1 MSMGLGGRNS
11 FDAATSGIPLS
22 RLGVGSDFAKL
33 AASARFSQPLPANL
47 RIDVIVAGQFTGN
60 KPVLRPEQVALD
72 GSDAVSAFAS
82 GSFSADQ
89 GVTLRSEVSRP
100 FTFGLGGF
108 NATTSPYVFG
118 AAGRGWLAN
127 ATSVE
132 QSVFNAGALG
142 LGVRGT
148 VEVAAGEPGPS
159 LAVEVGRGFTD
170 LVGVK
175 AGWRAN
181 MLASVTF

>member
-1 MSMGLGGRNS
+1 M
-11 FDAATSGIPLS
+11 
-22 RLGVGSDFAKL
+22 
-33 AASARFSQPLPANL
+33 
-47 RIDVIVAGQFTGN
+47 
-60 KPVLRPEQVALD
+60 LRPEQIVLD
-72 GSDAVSAFAS
+72 GNDAVSTFAS

-89 GVTLRSEVSRP
+89 GLTLRGEVSRP
-100 FTFGLGGF
+100 FVFGLGRF
-108 NATTSPYVFG
+108 NATASPYAFG

-148 VEVAAGEPGPS
+148 IDVAAGEPSPS
-159 LAVEVGRGFTD
+159 LALEVGRGFTD
-170 LVGVK
+170 LAGIK

>member
-1 MSMGLGGRNS
+1 M
-11 FDAATSGIPLS
+11 
-22 RLGVGSDFAKL
+22 
-33 AASARFSQPLPANL
+33 
-47 RIDVIVAGQFTGN
+47 
-60 KPVLRPEQVALD
+60 LRPEQMALD
-72 GSDAVSAFAS
+72 GGDAVSAFAS

-89 GVTLRSEVSRP
+89 GMTLRGEVSRP
-100 FTFGLGGF
+100 FAVGVGGF
-108 NATTSPYVFG
+108 NATASPYVFG

-148 VEVAAGEPGPS
+148 IDAAAGEPRPS
-159 LAVEVGRGFTD
+159 LALEVARGFTD
-170 LVGVK
+170 LRGVK

>member
-1 MSMGLGGRNS
+1 M
-11 FDAATSGIPLS
+11 
-22 RLGVGSDFAKL
+22 
-33 AASARFSQPLPANL
+33 
-47 RIDVIVAGQFTGN
+47 
-60 KPVLRPEQVALD
+60 LRPEQVALD

-100 FTFGLGGF
+100 FVFGFRGF
-108 NATTSPYVFG
+108 NAIASPYAFG

-148 VEVAAGEPGPS
+148 VEIAAGEPSPS